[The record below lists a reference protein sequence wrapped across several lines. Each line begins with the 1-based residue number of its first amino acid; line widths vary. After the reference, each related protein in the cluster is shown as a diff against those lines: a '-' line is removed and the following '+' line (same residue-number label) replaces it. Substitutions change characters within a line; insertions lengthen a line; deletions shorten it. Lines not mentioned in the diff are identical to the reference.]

1 MASVFVAI
9 FRGELLTLDSHKF
22 LSEKKQKDPK
32 STNTFPDTNIAPE
45 EWWLVRRLFSFGD
58 VIAGSML
65 ISEMVSC
72 SFDREGYF
80 AKFSPN
86 VCGRFTWEHLW

>member
-1 MASVFVAI
+1 MEICWPMASVFVAI

-45 EWWLVRRLFSFGD
+45 E
-58 VIAGSML
+58 
-65 ISEMVSC
+65 
-72 SFDREGYF
+72 
-80 AKFSPN
+80 
-86 VCGRFTWEHLW
+86 

>member
-45 EWWLVRRLFSFGD
+45 EWWFFGLPGD
-58 VIAGSML
+58 
-65 ISEMVSC
+65 
-72 SFDREGYF
+72 
-80 AKFSPN
+80 
-86 VCGRFTWEHLW
+86 LWTYK